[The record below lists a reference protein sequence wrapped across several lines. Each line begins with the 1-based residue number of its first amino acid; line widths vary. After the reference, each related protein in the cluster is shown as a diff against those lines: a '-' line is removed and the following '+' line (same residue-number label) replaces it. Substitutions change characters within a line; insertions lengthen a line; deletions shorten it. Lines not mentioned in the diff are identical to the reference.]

1 MFGKKKHK
9 VLIWSV
15 IISILVNSCNVQKN
29 TEIEGYSI
37 QGETQGTTYQ
47 IIIAEEELN
56 FSKTEIDSVLSVFDL
71 SLSTYIPE
79 SIISQINNCESNLV
93 LSDPS
98 GFFKNCYHA
107 SVEVYINTEGAF
119 DPSVYPLVEGWG
131 FMKKME
137 SPLNQIEVDS
147 LQSLMGFNDTSV
159 YSIEFEK
166 DDIRFKKR
174 KHGFKLD
181 FNAIAQG
188 YAVDVLADFVRN
200 RGHENFYVEIGG
212 ELVVAGKNRSG
223 EKWVIGIDKP
233 KDTKGRELED
243 IIEVTNTAIA
253 TSGNYR
259 NYYVVD
265 GKKYSHTLDPK
276 TGYPVQHHLLS
287 ATVLANDATIADAY
301 ATAFMVIGVEQT
313 KEFLAKNKNLNLKV
327 VLLYNNNNGEIEQ
340 YSTL

>member
-1 MFGKKKHK
+1 MFGKKRHK

-15 IISILVNSCNVQKN
+15 IINSLVSSCNFQQN
-29 TEIEGYSI
+29 SELAGYTI

-47 IIIAEEELN
+47 IIIAEEGLN
-56 FSKTEIDSVLSVFDL
+56 FSKAEIDSVLRTFDL
-71 SLSTYIPE
+71 SLSTYISE
-79 SIISQINNCESNLV
+79 STISKINNCESSIV
-93 LSDPS
+93 LADPY
-98 GFFKNCYHA
+98 GFFETCYHA
-107 SVEVYINTEGAF
+107 SLEVYKNTDGAF

-131 FMKKME
+131 FMKTME
-137 SPLNQIEVDS
+137 SPLNQNEVDS
-147 LQSLMGFNDTSV
+147 LRSLMGFSDTSV
-159 YSIEFEK
+159 YFIEFANE
-166 DDIRFKKR
+166 DIRFKKR
-174 KHGFKLD
+174 KPGFKLD

-188 YAVDVLADFVRN
+188 YAVDVLADFVQK
-200 RGHENFYVEIGG
+200 RGHKNFYVEIGG

-276 TGYPVQHHLLS
+276 TGYPVQHQLLS
-287 ATVLANDATIADAY
+287 ATVLARNASMADAY
-301 ATAFMVIGVEQT
+301 ATAFMVIGIERT
-313 KEFLAKNKNLNLKV
+313 KDFLSKNKDLNLKV
-327 VLLYNNNNGEIEQ
+327 VLLYNNDNGEIEQ
-340 YSTL
+340 YSTI